1 MSFLGGGSSS
11 GGSPGGG
18 GTKKQAQ
25 SYQKKNKTPVK
36 DFIEGGGVTG
46 AVIRGVKKAIK
57 HQKTK
62 NRKSKSG
69 DVYAGEAYGYDEAK
83 EKKDYKQDVDT
94 RDYREGN
101 NQPQGIELAKSSTTS
116 ATILGPAEIQKKA
129 ANTIGGPTSVEMSAD
144 EILLANKRKGRKIT
158 NITGP
163 EGLAKKEKLSKKTL
177 LG

>member
-1 MSFLGGGSSS
+1 MGGYSSSS
-11 GGSPGGG
+11 GGSPGSG
-18 GTKKQAQ
+18 GTKKQAK
-25 SYQKKNKTPVK
+25 SFAKKNKPTPIR
-36 DFIEGGGVTG
+36 DFIAGGGITG
-46 AVIRGVKKAIK
+46 AIVRGVSGAIK

-83 EKKDYKQDVDT
+83 EKKDYKRNIDPIDH
-94 RDYREGN
+94 RDGN
-101 NQPQGIELAKSSTTS
+101 RQPQGIELAKASTTS
-116 ATILGPAEIQKKA
+116 ATILGPKEIQKEA
-129 ANTIGGPTSVEMSAD
+129 ANTIAGPTSVEMSAD
-144 EILLANKRKGRKIT
+144 EILLANKRKGRRIT